1 MDAEIL
7 NYRKEDVKVT
17 VSVAAYNHAPYIRQT
32 IESILNQ
39 ERDFSLQILINDD
52 ASTDGTTEIIRA
64 YAKRYP
70 DVITAII
77 QRENT
82 WRNNQ
87 HVLRDRIKY
96 VNGQYYAPCDGDDY
110 WPTSDKLKKQVQ
122 FMETHP
128 DVAGVG
134 GITRYFDDNGN
145 EHMDAVPQKKYR
157 NIQINKKYF
166 NKKSIDVGMGTL
178 LIKSEIVKDE
188 NYLKARDVSYKV
200 GDSILMANLFEHG
213 DLYIMDEWYQYHRI
227 QTRKNACNYNSIIST
242 RQKFEDRI
250 DVLNAR
256 VTCLKNQ
263 DMRKWYIQTASVFFW
278 VFLRERDLKSFILIS
293 KKVVSEYQKYTL
305 VAVLYTLFCF
315 LPKNL
320 VLYIKR
326 KFG

>member
-1 MDAEIL
+1 MNAEVL
-7 NYRKEDVKVT
+7 NYRKEHVKVT
-17 VSVAAYNHAPYIRQT
+17 VSVAVYNHAPYIRQT

-52 ASTDGTTEIIRA
+52 ASTDGTTEIIRE
-64 YAKRYP
+64 YAEKYP

-96 VNGQYYAPCDGDDY
+96 VNGKYYAPCDGDDY
-110 WPTSDKLKKQVQ
+110 WPTSDKLKKQVE
-122 FMETHP
+122 FMEVHP
-128 DVAGVG
+128 NVAGVG
-134 GITRYFDDNGN
+134 GITRYFDDGRI
-145 EHMDAVPQKKYR
+145 ECMDAAPKKEWCNR
-157 NIQINKKYF
+157 QISKKVF
-166 NKKSIDVGMGTL
+166 NKNLFTVGMGTL
-178 LIKSEIVKDE
+178 LIKAEIVKDE

-200 GDSILMANLFEHG
+200 GDSILLANLFEHG

-242 RQKFEDRI
+242 SQKFEDQI

-256 VTCLKNQ
+256 VTYLKNQ

-278 VFLRERDLKSFILIS
+278 VFLKERDIKSFILIS
-293 KKVVSEYQKYTL
+293 KKVLSEYQKYTI
-305 VAVLYTLFCF
+305 VAVLYTFFCF
-315 LPKNL
+315 LPKNV
-320 VLYIKR
+320 VLHIKR
-326 KFG
+326 KFE